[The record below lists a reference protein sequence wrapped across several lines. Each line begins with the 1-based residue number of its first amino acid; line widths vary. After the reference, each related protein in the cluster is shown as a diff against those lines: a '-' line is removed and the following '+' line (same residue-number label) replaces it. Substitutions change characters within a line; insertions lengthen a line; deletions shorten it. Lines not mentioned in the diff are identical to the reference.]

1 MKDLPKWVADGWAAP
16 FGTKRQRESVQQTVT
31 LHHEVLKKRK
41 QKAATVAQNELL
53 GNAAEVV
60 LQATAQKAAAAH
72 PPRAVPPGFVL
83 KSQAPA
89 RAPAPTAQKTPGLV
103 PIPLAASASSSS
115 SLPPPPPQPY
125 ASSSSSLPS
134 PPPQPASPAAP
145 PKAANFGPREFTRD
159 DPEGWKRDGW
169 MAPPGEMRKSRPVL
183 PPERKPVRQPR
194 SEEERQRTAQ
204 RLAAET
210 AALVVGARVE
220 GRYQASL
227 PGVAST
233 PSLLK
238 KCYWFPGMIQTVDAF
253 DGTFSILYDDGD
265 FEEGVRRR
273 WVRILDPKVAAEV
286 ASEAEKLAQAA
297 FDELDLANG
306 LDSPDPA
313 EEFGVDF
320 LDDDE
325 LPNELDQG

>member
-1 MKDLPKWVADGWAAP
+1 METPTIKVLPKWVADGWAAP
-16 FGTKRQRESVQQTVT
+16 FGTKRQRVSVQQTVT
-31 LHHEVLKKRK
+31 LHHEVPKKRK
-41 QKAATVAQNELL
+41 QKAARVAQNELL
-53 GNAAEVV
+53 ANAAVM
-60 LQATAQKAAAAH
+60 QATAQKAAAAH
-72 PPRAVPPGFVL
+72 PPRVVPPGFVP
-83 KSQAPA
+83 KSHAPA
-89 RAPAPTAQKTPGLV
+89 RAPAPTASSV

-115 SLPPPPPQPY
+115 SLPPPP
-125 ASSSSSLPS
+125 L
-134 PPPQPASPAAP
+134 PASPAAAP

-169 MAPPGEMRKSRPVL
+169 MAPHGEMRKSRPVL

-194 SEEERQRTAQ
+194 REEERQKTAQ

-238 KCYWFPGMIQTVDAF
+238 KCHWFPGMIQTVDAV
-253 DGTFSILYDDGD
+253 DGTYSILYDDGD

-306 LDSPDPA
+306 LDSPDDPA
-313 EEFGVDF
+313 EELGVLGVDF

>member
-1 MKDLPKWVADGWAAP
+1 MSGRPHEGPRANHEGPPKWVADGWAAP
-16 FGTKRQRESVQQTVT
+16 FGTKRQRVSVQQTVT
-31 LHHEVLKKRK
+31 LHHEVPKKRK
-41 QKAATVAQNELL
+41 QQKAATVAQNELL
-53 GNAAEVV
+53 ANAAEAV
-60 LQATAQKAAAAH
+60 LQATAQKAAH
-72 PPRAVPPGFVL
+72 SPRAVPPGFVL

-89 RAPAPTAQKTPGLV
+89 RAPAPAPTAQKTPGLV

-115 SLPPPPPQPY
+115 SLPP
-125 ASSSSSLPS
+125 